1 MKYQV
6 GDIVEFNYDSAEN
19 AKAKRTIL
27 LLKHLSRNKWKCELI
42 HDTIGN
48 YRLEDGGVFYL
59 EETSDTKLVWRA
71 KTGLDNVTAP

>member
-6 GDIVEFNYDSAEN
+6 GDIVEFNYDSAEHH
-19 AKAKRTIL
+19 KAKRTIL

-48 YRLEDGGVFYL
+48 YRIEDGGVFYL
-59 EETSDTKLVWRA
+59 EEASDTKLLWRGNENL
-71 KTGLDNVTAP
+71 TTQQL